1 MFRILID
8 VNLIGRLRGFDVAS
22 LGSDRFR
29 IFSAQAKGAFQ
40 CHEISPRVRFA
51 LRVKKVTATKLT
63 VGTSIHGQVCENP
76 PELTPSSIDCTKRT
90 LSGRTD
96 LINRRSKYSRQVSD
110 CAPIRRQWPLTF
122 PWSRKVPGPSVRN
135 QWSRSFGSSENLI
148 APDKGSWPKH
158 CVTLS

>member
-76 PELTPSSIDCTKRT
+76 PELTPSMIVHKAHSV
-90 LSGRTD
+90 RTD
-96 LINRRSKYSRQVSD
+96 RPNQPSSKIFEASERLRAHKATVATHVSLEPES
-110 CAPIRRQWPLTF
+110 AWPF
-122 PWSRKVPGPSVRN
+122 RAQPVEPVVR
-135 QWSRSFGSSENLI
+135 FFENLI
-148 APDKGSWPKH
+148 APDKSSWPKH

>member
-96 LINRRSKYSRQVSD
+96 LINRRAKYSRQVSD
-110 CAPIRRQWPLTF
+110 RAPIRRQWPLTF

-135 QWSRSFGSSENLI
+135 QWSRSFVFSENLI
-148 APDKGSWPKH
+148 APDKSLWPKH

>member
-1 MFRILID
+1 MSPQDASL
-8 VNLIGRLRGFDVAS
+8 GRLTSLSPS

-96 LINRRSKYSRQVSD
+96 LYPAPELIPTRPRGPPFNQPSSKIFEASERLRAHKATVATQVSLEPRS
-110 CAPIRRQWPLTF
+110 AWPF
-122 PWSRKVPGPSVRN
+122 RAQPVEPVVRFF
-135 QWSRSFGSSENLI
+135 R
-148 APDKGSWPKH
+148 
-158 CVTLS
+158 